1 MSKCLSWHCFL
12 FAELLISAKL
22 VYLLKCCCSYNSK
35 EALIRLVRES
45 LLSCHSQ
52 KWMFWPFCE
61 SVHWNTIAIYFCPFH
76 SSLGVKA
83 LISIYSRSGLVSTN
97 SRGEYVTRTGKTFFR
112 FNVSFRNETWLP
124 SSPSASKPCC
134 HYAILSATRQHL
146 PGKWKLT
153 GNPVRLAALHMLHV
167 SIIDWMTE

>member
-97 SRGEYVTRTGKTFFR
+97 SRGEYVTRTGKTLFALTYHFEMKPGYHHHHQLP
-112 FNVSFRNETWLP
+112 NLAVTMQYCLPPGNISQENESWLAIQSGWRP
-124 SSPSASKPCC
+124 CTCFMSP
-134 HYAILSATRQHL
+134 L
-146 PGKWKLT
+146 
-153 GNPVRLAALHMLHV
+153 
-167 SIIDWMTE
+167 